1 MKGVQQEEATSVRP
15 HLMAK
20 HLKRQAKK
28 HNSTERCSNTNKNLC
43 SYKKQASSVSVTRD
57 VKGLEKKKKRRNSGL
72 GSESIPKIM
81 QNGPGFSPQ
90 VLNQATQTQISPEFE
105 K

>member
-20 HLKRQAKK
+20 RLKRQAKK
-28 HNSTERCSNTNKNLC
+28 HNSTERCSNMNKKLC
-43 SYKKQASSVSVTRD
+43 SYKKQASSISVTRD
-57 VKGLEKKKKRRNSGL
+57 VKGLEEKRRNSGL